1 MPLLYSELSLRTFTL
16 LAKETIIS
24 KNNLS
29 LTYQMSE
36 KGAFIEDFGEIEL
49 NNHFFRSFNVIN
61 LTLSLLNPQ
70 L

>member
-1 MPLLYSELSLRTFTL
+1 
-16 LAKETIIS
+16 
-24 KNNLS
+24 
-29 LTYQMSE
+29 MSE